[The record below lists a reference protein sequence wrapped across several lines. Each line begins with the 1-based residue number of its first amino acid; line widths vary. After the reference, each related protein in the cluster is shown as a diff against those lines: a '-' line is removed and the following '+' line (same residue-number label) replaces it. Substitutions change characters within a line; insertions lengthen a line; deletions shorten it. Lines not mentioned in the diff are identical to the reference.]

1 MLRENVIHGLPAE
14 DEWRYQLVQGSSFF
28 RSKVY
33 ALTAVVF
40 ELLIRRIGIFCPI
53 EILVMSASVVGTAI
67 ADIRS
72 LIEGRTDKRS
82 KLDTMFGTVA
92 DF

>member
-67 ADIRS
+67 ADIRR
-72 LIEGRTDKRS
+72 LFEGRTDKRS